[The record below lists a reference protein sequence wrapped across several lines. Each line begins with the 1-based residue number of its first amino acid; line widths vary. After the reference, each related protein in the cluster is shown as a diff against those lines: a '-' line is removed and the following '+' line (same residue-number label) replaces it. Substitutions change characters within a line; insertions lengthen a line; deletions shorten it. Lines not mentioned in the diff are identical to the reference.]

1 MCLVLVLLLGACQKK
16 TDNDTT
22 ATYDPDAPTTQ
33 KSGNKESSS
42 DSNTATVTIPEGYT
56 LVKISWLM
64 EDNGVCSSADFIS
77 AAQSY
82 DLSKYGILAD
92 VKNAQNVCFPLEG
105 YLFPLHIHSRK
116 TATRQR

>member
-1 MCLVLVLLLGACQKK
+1 MNKSSTKKAVSVIMCLVLVLLLGACQKK

-33 KSGNKESSS
+33 KSGNKENTS

-82 DLSKYGILAD
+82 DCLLYTSDAAD
-92 VKNAQNVCFPLEG
+92 D
-105 YLFPLHIHSRK
+105 
-116 TATRQR
+116 